1 MNLFDRFMLLAE
13 TDGGGGGGAEA
24 TAVIE
29 KEAEPTGDETPTGDP
44 EKEEPKPDEAAPKL
58 PTDDRGN
65 LKIEPKADDAQT
77 GDGFDVSKLFDDKGV
92 LLKGKFDSEDD
103 DGAITKE
110 MVEKNPAIQR
120 LLKAHQD
127 HQAEVTKLRQGK
139 IPLGEA
145 MTAEELGGLDFTL
158 NKAEDGALSFTD
170 DTIKA
175 LKGRP
180 IGDAELTLLSEL
192 IDEATSAAKT
202 ANEEWNTTWAK
213 KLGEGEE
220 GTKKLAEVIDWAQG
234 AYSPESLRAI
244 VAQLQDPALRDDQM
258 ERLIANHAKAHGETT
273 DETPKEE
280 KPQFNRLKVGNTDST
295 TPEKDDKKGGPTDK
309 PNLGAGLFS
318 REKVKREN
326 EYAGERM
333 AAQGNPSLL
342 KKIDEKLQRT
352 NDRYPI

>member
-1 MNLFDRFMLLAE
+1 MSIFDRFMLLAE
-13 TDGGGGGGAEA
+13 TDGGGGGAEG

-29 KEAEPTGDETPTGDP
+29 KEPEPTGDETPVADP
-44 EKEEPKPDEAAPKL
+44 KEAEPKEKPEEESTKL

-65 LKIEPKADDAQT
+65 LKIEPKAEDAQT

-103 DGAITKE
+103 DGSITKE

-145 MTAEELGGLDFTL
+145 MTAEQLGALDFTL
-158 NKAEDGALSFTD
+158 EKNDEGTLVFSK

-180 IGDAELTLLSEL
+180 IGDAELTLITEL
-192 IDEATSAAKT
+192 IDEATSAART
-202 ANEEWNTTWAK
+202 SNEEWNKTWSEK
-213 KLGEGEE
+213 VGGEE
-220 GTKKLAEVIDWAQG
+220 KLAEVIDWAQG

-258 ERLIANHAKAHGETT
+258 ERLIANHAKAHGETP
-273 DETPKEE
+273 DEKPKEPETP
-280 KPQFNRLKVGNTDST
+280 FNRLRTGNVDAT
-295 TPEKDDKKGGPTDK
+295 TPDKDDAKGGPTDK
-309 PNLGAGLFS
+309 PNLGMGLFD
-318 REKVKREN
+318 RDKIKREN
-326 EYAGERM
+326 QYAGERM
-333 AAQGNPSLL
+333 AAKGNPSLL
-342 KKIDEKLQRT
+342 KKIDEKLRRT
-352 NDRYPI
+352 NERYPI

>member
-1 MNLFDRFMLLAE
+1 MLLAE
-13 TDGGGGGGAEA
+13 TDGGGGGAEA

-29 KEAEPTGDETPTGDP
+29 KEAEPTGDETPVADPKEAEP
-44 EKEEPKPDEAAPKL
+44 EKKPDEAAPKL
-58 PTDDRGN
+58 PTDGRGN
-65 LKIEPKADDAQT
+65 LKIEPKADGAQT
-77 GDGFDVSKLFDDKGV
+77 GDAFDVSKLFDDKGV

-103 DGAITKE
+103 DGAITQE

-192 IDEATSAAKT
+192 IDEATTAART

-273 DETPKEE
+273 DEKPKEPE
-280 KPQFNRLKVGNTDST
+280 TPFNRLRTGNVDST

-309 PNLGAGLFS
+309 PNLGMGLFD

-326 EYAGERM
+326 QYAGERM

-342 KKIDEKLQRT
+342 KKIDDKLRRT
-352 NDRYPI
+352 NERYPI